1 MTLDADAAP
10 RSPDVGELCSAGER
24 AFADDD
30 FEEAE
35 AWYELACA
43 GRYKT
48 VYVRGD
54 TREVVAHPKEALIA
68 NRFVR
73 WEQLRAMMYQRSVR
87 RLARPDPGHVLIVQ
101 TTVASYRR
109 TNLDL
114 RQWAQWPHVRTL
126 VADGMGT
133 GVLQGQ
139 AKTFFKVLAYAATL
153 EPFTALTLLEDDV
166 VLAKN
171 ALDYIATTKVDDDLA
186 FISWFSTYSY
196 AGPRL
201 PPLFHC
207 IEARD
212 YQYNQ
217 AITFPARTVHE
228 LLASDALKNWA
239 EPHGADR
246 IYRDVFPDRKVGVHY
261 PNLVQH
267 VGGTESLVGNSD
279 QGPRVSLSFIGEDV
293 DALSLIDR

>member
-1 MTLDADAAP
+1 MT
-10 RSPDVGELCSAGER
+10 PDVGELCAAGEDAYKR
-24 AFADDD
+24 DE

-54 TREVVAHPKEALIA
+54 TREIVAHSKEALIR
-68 NRFVR
+68 NRFAR
-73 WEQLRAMMYQRSVR
+73 WEQLRGMMYQRSVR
-87 RLARPDPGHVLIVQ
+87 RLALPDPGHLLAMQAVPTRAACYPIQQVLFKNMWRWG
-101 TTVASYRR
+101 TSTVVVDRE
-109 TNLDL
+109 LE
-114 RQWAQWPHVRTL
+114 
-126 VADGMGT
+126 
-133 GVLQGQ
+133 GQ
-139 AKTFFKVLAYAATL
+139 AKTFFKILRWATAQD
-153 EPFTALTLLEDDV
+153 PFTALTLLEDDV

-171 ALDYIATTKVDDDLA
+171 ALDYIATTRIDDDLG
-186 FISWFSTYSY
+186 FISWFSVYSY

-212 YQYNQ
+212 YQFNQ

-228 LLASDALKNWA
+228 LLASNTLKNWS

-246 IYRDVFPDRKVGVHY
+246 IYKDVFPNRKVAIHY

-267 VGGTESLVGNSD
+267 VGGRASRVGNNAHGPRESLT
-279 QGPRVSLSFIGEDV
+279 FIGESA
-293 DALSLIDR
+293 DALELIR